1 MTSKQ
6 NYSDKLL
13 MNPDRLLEKTLNE
26 KELIELWN
34 RSRMQLVVAQF
45 APTFLLITTAG
56 LVPAIRA
63 AGTFTVWGVLGILL
77 ASGILGALVEYSA
90 AHEAQAIARDIEA
103 TGSNTAITRTIRRTA
118 PWLHV
123 AKYLTPAI
131 FVGIFV
137 ALAAAL
143 LG

>member
-1 MTSKQ
+1 MH
-6 NYSDKLL
+6 
-13 MNPDRLLEKTLNE
+13 E

-34 RSRMQLVVAQF
+34 RSRNQLVVAQF

-56 LVPAIRA
+56 LVPAIRD
-63 AGTFTVWGVLGILL
+63 AGTYTVWGVLGILL

-90 AHEAQAIARDIEA
+90 AHEAQAIARDIRA
-103 TGSNTAITRTIRRTA
+103 LNSTSAISRTILQTA

-123 AKYLTPAI
+123 AKYVTPAI
-131 FVGIFV
+131 FVAIFA

-143 LG
+143 LS